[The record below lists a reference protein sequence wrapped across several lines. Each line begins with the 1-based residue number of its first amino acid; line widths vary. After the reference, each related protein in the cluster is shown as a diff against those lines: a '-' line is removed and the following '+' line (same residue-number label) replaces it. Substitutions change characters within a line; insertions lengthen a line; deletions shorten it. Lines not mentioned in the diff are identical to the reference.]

1 MYKYKEIC
9 YDNLIPKEW
18 SSIMT
23 KTNDPLTLKHRVGY
37 ALGDFGGCMTFS
49 LMSAFMTRYY
59 VNVALM
65 DTAVIAVMTL
75 IWKIFDAVSNPVI
88 GVMLDKS
95 FDKNAR
101 KGDKFRP
108 WIFRIAPLT
117 GIAGIL
123 VFTAPGWVTGMS
135 RLVIAFTT
143 YLMYEVFYAMQHIA
157 LGGLISAMAK
167 DDAERSELS
176 SARGI
181 GGMLGAIVPQMAFPA
196 IISLFES
203 KPALGYSMGVTVCA
217 VIGYICCLGCYFFTE
232 ERNIRQQKAGAAPIK
247 ITDILEVFRVNRAFV
262 ALCFHGLLS
271 GILMS
276 VGGALGTYMYADVL
290 GSLALMSIG
299 SMVSM
304 PVSLVCMSIVP
315 KLARKIG
322 SQKVLRGSLL
332 MGCALYVGLF
342 ALHITTNIH
351 VWVHIGINALAS
363 GVSGLSNMMQWGMLS
378 EAIEY
383 NEYLTGKRTEGSI
396 NGTFNMLRRL
406 GQGLGASFGVAM
418 LGMIGYN
425 VEVAEQTAG
434 TILGIKVLCLLFPA
448 ICAVGSWIVFR
459 FVWNIT
465 PELKEKMAQ
474 KRAAM

>member
-1 MYKYKEIC
+1 
-9 YDNLIPKEW
+9 
-18 SSIMT
+18 MT
-23 KTNDPLTLKHRVGY
+23 KYNDSLTLKHRIGY

-75 IWKIFDAVSNPVI
+75 IWKIFDAISNPVI
-88 GVMLDKS
+88 GVMMDKS
-95 FDKNAR
+95 FDKSAR

-117 GIAGIL
+117 GMVGIL

-135 RLVIAFTT
+135 RLVVAFTT

-167 DDAERSELS
+167 NDGERAELS

-181 GGMLGAIVPQMAFPA
+181 GGMLGFIVPQMTFPA
-196 IISLFES
+196 IISLFEQD
-203 KPALGYSMGVTVCA
+203 PALGYGVGVTVCA
-217 VIGYICCLGCYFFTE
+217 IIGYLCCLGCYFFTE
-232 ERNIRQQKAGAAPIK
+232 ERNVSLQKAGAAPIK
-247 ITDILEVFRVNRAFV
+247 ATDILESFQVNRAFV
-262 ALCFHGLLS
+262 ALCLHGLLS

-276 VGGALGTYMYADVL
+276 VGGAMGTYMYADVL

-299 SMVSM
+299 SLVGM
-304 PVSLVCMSIVP
+304 PVSLICMSAVP

-332 MGCALYVGLF
+332 IGCALYVGLF
-342 ALHITTNIH
+342 VLHITTKINI
-351 VWVHIGINALAS
+351 WVHIGISALAS
-363 GVSGLSNMMQWGMLS
+363 GISGLSNMMQWGMLS

-425 VEVAEQTAG
+425 ATASVQTSG

-448 ICAVGSWIVFR
+448 ICAVGSWVVFR

-474 KRAAM
+474 SRAAK

>member
-1 MYKYKEIC
+1 
-9 YDNLIPKEW
+9 
-18 SSIMT
+18 MT
-23 KTNDPLTLKHRVGY
+23 KSNDSLTLKHRIGY

-75 IWKIFDAVSNPVI
+75 IWKIFDAISNPVI
-88 GVMLDKS
+88 GVMMDKS
-95 FDKNAR
+95 FDKSAR

-135 RLVIAFTT
+135 RLVVAFTT

-157 LGGLISAMAK
+157 LGGLISAMAR

-181 GGMLGAIVPQMAFPA
+181 GGMLGIIVPQMTFPA
-196 IISLFES
+196 IIALFES
-203 KPALGYSMGVTVCA
+203 NPALGYGMGVTVCA

-232 ERNIRQQKAGAAPIK
+232 ERNVSQQKGGAAPIRV
-247 ITDILEVFRVNRAFV
+247 TDILEVFRVNRAFV
-262 ALCFHGLLS
+262 ALCLHGLLS
-271 GILMS
+271 GVLMS

-290 GSLALMSIG
+290 GSIALMSVG
-299 SMVSM
+299 SMVGM
-304 PVSLVCMSIVP
+304 PVSLVCMSAVP

-332 MGCALYVGLF
+332 LGCGIYVLLF
-342 ALHITTNIH
+342 TLHVTTNIN

-425 VEVAEQTAG
+425 AEATVQTAS

-465 PELKEKMAQ
+465 PELREKMAQ
-474 KRAAM
+474 KRAAQV

>member
-1 MYKYKEIC
+1 
-9 YDNLIPKEW
+9 
-18 SSIMT
+18 MT
-23 KTNDPLTLKHRVGY
+23 PNNNPLTLKHRIGY

-49 LMSAFMTRYY
+49 LMSAFLTRYY

-75 IWKIFDAVSNPVI
+75 IWKIFDALSNPVI

-95 FDKNAR
+95 FAR
-101 KGDKFRP
+101 RSGRGDKFRP
-108 WIFRIAPLT
+108 WIFRVSPLT
-117 GIAGIL
+117 GLAGIL
-123 VFTAPGWVTGMS
+123 VFTAPGWVDGMS
-135 RLVIAFTT
+135 RLVVAFTT
-143 YLMYEVFYAMQHIA
+143 YLAYEVCYAMQHIA

-167 DDAERSELS
+167 NDAERAELS

-181 GGMLGAIVPQMAFPA
+181 GGMLGNIIPQMLFPA
-196 IISLFES
+196 IITLFERNTS
-203 KPALGYSMGVTVCA
+203 LGYGTGVTICA
-217 VIGYICCLGCYFFTE
+217 IIGYIGCLGCYYFTE
-232 ERNIRQQKAGAAPIK
+232 ERNVSLREADAAPIK
-247 ITDILEVFRVNRAFV
+247 VTDILEVFRLNRAFV
-262 ALCFHGLLS
+262 ALCIHGLLS

-276 VGGALGTYMYADVL
+276 VGGALSTYMYADVL
-290 GSLALMSIG
+290 GSLALMSVG
-299 SMVSM
+299 SMIGM
-304 PVSLVCMSIVP
+304 PVSLVCMSAVP
-315 KLARKIG
+315 KLTRKIG
-322 SQKVLRGSLL
+322 SQKVLLGSLL
-332 MGCALYVGLF
+332 LGGGLYVGLF
-342 ALHITTNIH
+342 VLHIVTDIN

-363 GVSGLSNMMQWGMLS
+363 SISGLSNMMQWGMLS

-425 VEVAEQTAG
+425 TATAVQTSG

-448 ICAVGSWIVFR
+448 FCAAGSWFVFR

-465 PELKEKMAQ
+465 PELRAEMAR
-474 KRAAM
+474 KRAET

>member
-1 MYKYKEIC
+1 
-9 YDNLIPKEW
+9 
-18 SSIMT
+18 MT
-23 KTNDPLTLKHRVGY
+23 KTNESLTLKHRVGY

-59 VNVALM
+59 VNVAMM
-65 DTAVIAVMTL
+65 DTAIIAVMTL

-88 GVMLDKS
+88 GVMMDKS
-95 FDKNAR
+95 FAKRANR
-101 KGDKFRP
+101 GDKFRP

-135 RLVIAFTT
+135 RLVVAFTT

-167 DDAERSELS
+167 NDAERAELS

-181 GGMLGAIVPQMAFPA
+181 GGMLGSIMPPMAFPV

-203 KPALGYSMGVTVCA
+203 NPQLGYSLGVTICA
-217 VIGYICCLGCYFFTE
+217 IIGYICCLCCYFFTE
-232 ERNIRQQKAGAAPIK
+232 ERNASQQKVGSAPIK
-247 ITDILEVFRVNRAFV
+247 VTDILGVFRVNRAFV
-262 ALCFHGLLS
+262 AMCLHGLLS

-290 GSLALMSIG
+290 GNLALMSVG

-304 PVSLVCMSIVP
+304 PVSLVCMSVVP

-332 MGCALYVGLF
+332 IGCGLYVGLF
-342 ALHITTNIH
+342 TLHITTDIH
-351 VWVHIGINALAS
+351 VWVHIGINAIAS
-363 GVSGLSNMMQWGMLS
+363 GISGLSNMMQWGMLS

-425 VEVAEQTAG
+425 AASAVQTAG

-448 ICAVGSWIVFR
+448 ICAIGSWIVFR

-474 KRAAM
+474 WKAAR

>member
-1 MYKYKEIC
+1 MIQ
-9 YDNLIPKEW
+9 N
-18 SSIMT
+18 
-23 KTNDPLTLKHRVGY
+23 NNPLTLKHRIGY

-59 VNVALM
+59 VNVAMM

-75 IWKIFDAVSNPVI
+75 IWKIFDALSNPVI
-88 GVMLDKS
+88 GVMMDKS
-95 FDKNAR
+95 FAKR
-101 KGDKFRP
+101 SGKSDKFRP
-108 WIFRIAPLT
+108 WIFRVSPLT

-123 VFTAPGWVTGMS
+123 VFTAPGWVAGMS
-135 RLVIAFTT
+135 RLVVAFTT

-167 DDAERSELS
+167 NDAERAELS

-181 GGMLGAIVPQMAFPA
+181 GGMLGIIIPQMTFPA
-196 IISLFES
+196 IITLFES
-203 KPALGYSMGVTVCA
+203 NPALGYGMGVTVCA
-217 VIGYICCLGCYFFTE
+217 IIGYICCLGCYFFTE
-232 ERNIRQQKAGAAPIK
+232 ERNVTQQKSGAAPIK
-247 ITDILEVFRVNRAFV
+247 VTDILETFRVNRAFL
-262 ALCFHGLLS
+262 ALCIHGLLS
-271 GILMS
+271 GVLMS

-290 GSLALMSIG
+290 GNLALMSVG
-299 SMVSM
+299 SMIGM
-304 PVSLVCMSIVP
+304 PVSLVCMSVVP
-315 KLARKIG
+315 KISRKIG

-342 ALHITTNIH
+342 ALHVTTNIN

-363 GVSGLSNMMQWGMLS
+363 GISGLSNMMQWGMLS

-418 LGMIGYN
+418 LGMIGYDA
-425 VEVAEQTAG
+425 VAAVQTPG
-434 TILGIKVLCLLFPA
+434 TILGIRVLCLLFPA
-448 ICAVGSWIVFR
+448 ICAVGSWCVFR

-465 PELKEKMAQ
+465 PELREKMAQ
-474 KRAAM
+474 KRSVN

>member
-1 MYKYKEIC
+1 MSQ
-9 YDNLIPKEW
+9 NN
-18 SSIMT
+18 T
-23 KTNDPLTLKHRVGY
+23 QLTVKHRIGY

-88 GVMLDKS
+88 GVMMDKS
-95 FDKNAR
+95 FAR
-101 KGDKFRP
+101 SSGKGGKFRP
-108 WIFRIAPLT
+108 WILRVSPLT
-117 GIAGIL
+117 GITAIL

-135 RLVIAFTT
+135 RLVVAFVS

-167 DDAERSELS
+167 NDAERAELS

-181 GGMLGAIVPQMAFPA
+181 GGMLGIIIPQMTFPA
-196 IISLFES
+196 ILSLFERNA
-203 KPALGYSMGVTVCA
+203 ALGYGMGVTVCA
-217 VIGYICCLGCYFFTE
+217 AIGFACCFGCYFFTE
-232 ERNIRQQKAGAAPIK
+232 ERNVSQQKGGAAPIK
-247 ITDILEVFRVNRAFV
+247 VTDILEVFRVNRAFV
-262 ALCFHGLLS
+262 ALCLHGLLS

-290 GSLALMSIG
+290 GSLALMSVG

-304 PVSLVCMSIVP
+304 PVSLVCMSVVP
-315 KLARKIG
+315 KLTRKIG

-332 MGCALYVGLF
+332 LGCGLYVLLF
-342 ALHITTNIH
+342 AMHVVTNVN
-351 VWVHIGINALAS
+351 VWVHIGLNAIAS
-363 GVSGLSNMMQWGMLS
+363 GISGLSNMMQWGMLS

-383 NEYLTGKRTEGSI
+383 NEYLTDKRTEGSI

-406 GQGLGASFGVAM
+406 GQGLGASFGVAT
-418 LGMIGYN
+418 LGMIGYD
-425 VEVAEQTAG
+425 VTSSVQSSG

-448 ICAVGSWIVFR
+448 ICAVGSWVVFR

-474 KRAAM
+474 QRETR

>member
-1 MYKYKEIC
+1 M
-9 YDNLIPKEW
+9 NQT
-18 SSIMT
+18 T
-23 KTNDPLTLKHRVGY
+23 KPLTLKHRVGY

-65 DTAVIAVMTL
+65 DTAVIAAMTL
-75 IWKIFDAVSNPVI
+75 VWKIFDALSNPVI
-88 GVMLDKS
+88 GVMMDKS
-95 FDKNAR
+95 FA
-101 KGDKFRP
+101 KGGGKGGKFRP
-108 WIFRIAPLT
+108 WILRVAPLT
-117 GIAGIL
+117 GVTAIL

-135 RLVIAFTT
+135 RLVVAFVS
-143 YLMYEVFYAMQHIA
+143 YLMYEVFYAMHNIS

-167 DDAERSELS
+167 NDAERAELS

-181 GGMLGAIVPQMAFPA
+181 GGMLGIIIPQMTFPA
-196 IISLFES
+196 IISVFES
-203 KPALGYSMGVTVCA
+203 NPALGYGAGVTVCA
-217 VIGYICCLGCYFFTE
+217 AIGFICCLFCYSFTE
-232 ERNIRQQKAGAAPIK
+232 ERNTSQQKGGAAPIQV
-247 ITDILEVFRVNRAFV
+247 TDILEVFRVNRAFV
-262 ALCFHGLLS
+262 ALCLHGLLS
-271 GILMS
+271 GVLMS

-290 GSLALMSIG
+290 GSLALMSVG
-299 SMVSM
+299 SMINM

-315 KLARKIG
+315 KLTRKVG
-322 SQKVLRGSLL
+322 MQKVLRGSLL
-332 MGCALYVGLF
+332 LGCALYVLLF
-342 ALHITTNIH
+342 TLHIATSIN

-363 GVSGLSNMMQWGMLS
+363 GISGLSNMMQWGMLS

-425 VEVAEQTAG
+425 AEASIQTGG

-448 ICAVGSWIVFR
+448 ACAIGSWIVFR

-465 PELKEKMAQ
+465 PELKEKMALW
-474 KRAAM
+474 RAAK

>member
-1 MYKYKEIC
+1 
-9 YDNLIPKEW
+9 
-18 SSIMT
+18 MT
-23 KTNDPLTLKHRVGY
+23 KPNDSLTLKHRVGY

-88 GVMLDKS
+88 GVMMDKS
-95 FDKNAR
+95 FDKSAR

-117 GIAGIL
+117 GLAGIL

-135 RLVIAFTT
+135 RLVVAFTT

-167 DDAERSELS
+167 NDAERSELP

-181 GGMLGAIVPQMAFPA
+181 GGMLGSIMPPMAFPV
-196 IISLFES
+196 ILSLFENN
-203 KPALGYSMGVTVCA
+203 PALGYGIGITVCA

-232 ERNIRQQKAGAAPIK
+232 ERNTSHQKTGAAPIK
-247 ITDILEVFRVNRAFV
+247 VTDILEVLRVNRAFV
-262 ALCFHGLLS
+262 ALCLHGLLS

-276 VGGALGTYMYADVL
+276 VNGALGTYMYADVL
-290 GSLALMSIG
+290 GSLNLMSL
-299 SMVSM
+299 SFVVNM
-304 PVSLVCMSIVP
+304 PFSLICMSAVP

-322 SQKVLRGSLL
+322 SQRVLRYSLL
-332 MGCALYVGLF
+332 LGCGLYVGLF
-342 ALHITTNIH
+342 ILHITTSIH
-351 VWVHIGINALAS
+351 IWVHLGINALAS
-363 GVSGLSNMMQWGMLS
+363 GISGLSNMMQWGMLS

-425 VEVAEQTAG
+425 AEVTVQTAG

-465 PELKEKMAQ
+465 PELREKMAQ

>member
-1 MYKYKEIC
+1 MSQ
-9 YDNLIPKEW
+9 N
-18 SSIMT
+18 
-23 KTNDPLTLKHRVGY
+23 NAPLTLKHRVGY

-65 DTAVIAVMTL
+65 DTAIIAVMTL

-95 FDKNAR
+95 FAKRNG

-108 WIFRIAPLT
+108 WILKISPLT
-117 GIAGIL
+117 GIAAVL
-123 VFTAPGWVTGMS
+123 VFTTPGWVAGMS
-135 RLVIAFTT
+135 RLVVAFTT

-167 DDAERSELS
+167 NDAERAELS

-181 GGMLGAIVPQMAFPA
+181 GGMLGIVVPQMLFPA
-196 IISLFES
+196 IIALFERN
-203 KPALGYSMGVTVCA
+203 ATLGYGMGVTVCA
-217 VIGYICCLGCYFFTE
+217 IIGYICCLGCYFFTE
-232 ERNIRQQKAGAAPIK
+232 ERNVSQQSAGAPPIK
-247 ITDILEVFRVNRAFV
+247 VTDILEVFRVNRAFA
-262 ALCFHGLLS
+262 ALALHGLLS

-276 VGGALGTYMYADVL
+276 VNGALSTYMYADIL
-290 GSLALMSIG
+290 GSLAMMSVG
-299 SMVSM
+299 SMVTM
-304 PVSLVCMSIVP
+304 PVNLVCMSVVP
-315 KLARKIG
+315 KISRKIG

-332 MGCALYVGLF
+332 IGCALYVALFGL
-342 ALHITTNIH
+342 HVITTVN
-351 VWVHIGINALAS
+351 VWVHIGFNAIAAGIS
-363 GVSGLSNMMQWGMLS
+363 SLSNMMQWGMLS
-378 EAIEY
+378 ESIEY

-418 LGMIGYN
+418 LGMIGYD
-425 VEVAEQTAG
+425 VAATVQTDT

-448 ICAVGSWIVFR
+448 ICAVGSWVVFR

-465 PELKEKMAQ
+465 PELREKMAQ
-474 KRAAM
+474 KRASL

>member
-1 MYKYKEIC
+1 MYH
-9 YDNLIPKEW
+9 
-18 SSIMT
+18 
-23 KTNDPLTLKHRVGY
+23 TNNSLTLKHRVGY

-49 LMSAFMTRYY
+49 LMSAFLTRYY
-59 VNVALM
+59 VNVAMM
-65 DTAVIAVMTL
+65 DTAIIAAMTL
-75 IWKIFDAVSNPVI
+75 IWKIFDAISNPVI

-95 FDKNAR
+95 FDKR
-101 KGDKFRP
+101 SGQGDKFRP

-135 RLVIAFTT
+135 RLVVAFTT

-167 DDAERSELS
+167 NDAERSELS

-181 GGMLGAIVPQMAFPA
+181 GGMLGSIVPQMAFPA
-196 IISLFES
+196 IISLFERN
-203 KPALGYSMGVTVCA
+203 PAFGYGTGVTVCA
-217 VIGYICCLGCYFFTE
+217 IIGYLCCLGCYFFTE
-232 ERNIRQQKAGAAPIK
+232 ERNITCHQAGAAPIR

-262 ALCFHGLLS
+262 ALCIHGLLS

-276 VGGALGTYMYADVL
+276 VGGALSTYMYADVL
-290 GSLALMSIG
+290 GSLALMSVG
-299 SMVSM
+299 SLVSI
-304 PVSLVCMSIVP
+304 PVSLVCMSVVP

-322 SQKVLRGSLL
+322 SQKVLLGSLL

-342 ALHITTNIH
+342 TLHMTTNIH

-363 GVSGLSNMMQWGMLS
+363 SISGLSNMMQWGMLS

-425 VEVAEQTAG
+425 AEATLQTTG
-434 TILGIKVLCLLFPA
+434 TILGIRMLCLLFPA

-459 FVWNIT
+459 FVWCIT
-465 PELKEKMAQ
+465 PELREKMAQ
-474 KRAAM
+474 KPSAM

>member
-1 MYKYKEIC
+1 
-9 YDNLIPKEW
+9 
-18 SSIMT
+18 MT
-23 KTNDPLTLKHRVGY
+23 KQKTPLTAKHRLGY

-65 DTAVIAVMTL
+65 DTAIIAAMTL
-75 IWKIFDAVSNPVI
+75 VWKVFDALSNPVI

-95 FDKNAR
+95 FAKR
-101 KGDKFRP
+101 KRGSDKFRP
-108 WIFRIAPLT
+108 WILRIAPLT

-123 VFTAPGWVTGMS
+123 VFTAPGWVTGMA
-135 RLVIAFTT
+135 RLVVAFTT
-143 YLMYEVFYAMQHIA
+143 YLVYEVCYAMQHIA
-157 LGGLISAMAK
+157 LGGLISAMAT

-181 GGMLGAIVPQMAFPA
+181 GGMLGIIIPQMMFPA

-203 KPALGYSMGVTVCA
+203 NPALGYGMGVTVCA
-217 VIGYICCLGCYFFTE
+217 AIGYLCCLGCYFFTE
-232 ERNIRQQKAGAAPIK
+232 ERNQSQQQVGAAPIR

-262 ALCFHGLLS
+262 ALCLHGLLS

-276 VGGALGTYMYADVL
+276 VGGALGTYMYADIL
-290 GSLALMSIG
+290 GSLALMSVG

-304 PVSLVCMSIVP
+304 PVSLVCMSVVP

-322 SQKVLRGSLL
+322 SQKVLRGSLIL
-332 MGCALYVGLF
+332 GCGLYVLLF
-342 ALHITTNIH
+342 GLHIFTNIN
-351 VWVHIGINALAS
+351 VWVHIGVNAVAS
-363 GVSGLSNMMQWGMLS
+363 GISGLSNMMQWGMLS

-418 LGMIGYN
+418 LGMIGYDAAAS
-425 VEVAEQTAG
+425 VQTG
-434 TILGIKVLCLLFPA
+434 STIVGIKVLCLLFPA
-448 ICAVGSWIVFR
+448 VCALGSWVVFR

-465 PELKEKMAQ
+465 PEVKEKMA
-474 KRAAM
+474 AAKKA

>member
-1 MYKYKEIC
+1 MVS
-9 YDNLIPKEW
+9 NN
-18 SSIMT
+18 S
-23 KTNDPLTLKHRVGY
+23 PLTLKHRIGY

-95 FDKNAR
+95 FAKR
-101 KGDKFRP
+101 SGKGDKFRP
-108 WIFRIAPLT
+108 WILKISPLT
-117 GIAGIL
+117 GIAAVL
-123 VFTAPGWVTGMS
+123 VFTAPGWVAGMS
-135 RLVIAFTT
+135 RLVVAFTT

-167 DDAERSELS
+167 NDGERAELS

-181 GGMLGAIVPQMAFPA
+181 GGMLGIVIPQMLFPA
-196 IISLFES
+196 VIALFERNA
-203 KPALGYSMGVTVCA
+203 ALGYGMGVTVCA
-217 VIGYICCLGCYFFTE
+217 IIGYLCCLGCYFFTE
-232 ERNIRQQKAGAAPIK
+232 ERNVSPQSAGAPPIK
-247 ITDILEVFRVNRAFV
+247 VTDILEVFRVNRAFV
-262 ALCFHGLLS
+262 ALGLHGLLS

-276 VGGALGTYMYADVL
+276 VNGALSTYMYADVL
-290 GSLALMSIG
+290 GSLGLMSIG
-299 SMVSM
+299 SMVGM
-304 PVSLVCMSIVP
+304 PVNLVCMSVVP
-315 KLARKIG
+315 KISRKIG

-332 MGCALYVGLF
+332 IGCGLYVALF
-342 ALHITTNIH
+342 VLHVTTDIH
-351 VWVHIGINALAS
+351 IWVHIGINAIAS
-363 GVSGLSNMMQWGMLS
+363 GISSLSNMMQWGMLS
-378 EAIEY
+378 ESIEY

-418 LGMIGYN
+418 LGMIGYD
-425 VEVAEQTAG
+425 VTAAVQTDA
-434 TILGIKVLCLLFPA
+434 TILGIKALCLLFPA
-448 ICAVGSWIVFR
+448 ICAVGSWVVFR

-465 PELKEKMAQ
+465 PELREKMAQ
-474 KRAAM
+474 KRASL

>member
-1 MYKYKEIC
+1 MIQ
-9 YDNLIPKEW
+9 N
-18 SSIMT
+18 
-23 KTNDPLTLKHRVGY
+23 NNPLTLKHRIGY

-49 LMSAFMTRYY
+49 LMSSFLTRYY

-75 IWKIFDAVSNPVI
+75 VWKIFDALSNPTI

-95 FDKNAR
+95 FAKQNG

-108 WIFRIAPLT
+108 WIFRVSPLT
-117 GIAGIL
+117 GFAGIL
-123 VFTAPGWVTGMS
+123 VFTAPGWVDGMS
-135 RLVIAFTT
+135 RLVVAFTT

-181 GGMLGAIVPQMAFPA
+181 GGSLGIVIPQMLFPA
-196 IISLFES
+196 IISAFERN
-203 KPALGYSMGVTVCA
+203 PAFGYGVGVTVCA

-232 ERNIRQQKAGAAPIK
+232 ERNTSQQQAGAAPIK
-247 ITDILEVFRVNRAFV
+247 VTDILEVFRVNRAFV
-262 ALCFHGLLS
+262 ALCLHGLLS

-276 VGGALGTYMYADVL
+276 VGGALSTYMYADIL
-290 GSLALMSIG
+290 GSLALMSVG

-304 PVSLVCMSIVP
+304 PVSLVCMSVVP
-315 KLARKIG
+315 GISRKIG

-332 MGCALYVGLF
+332 LGCGLYVGLF
-342 ALHITTNIH
+342 SLHIVTNIN
-351 VWVHIGINALAS
+351 VWVHIGINALAA
-363 GVSGLSNMMQWGMLS
+363 GISGLSNMMQWGMLS

-383 NEYLTGKRTEGSI
+383 NEFLTGKRTEGSI

-406 GQGLGASFGVAM
+406 GQGLGSSFGVAM
-418 LGMIGYN
+418 LGMIGYDATAS
-425 VEVAEQTAG
+425 VQTG
-434 TILGIKVLCLLFPA
+434 STILGIRVLCLLFPA
-448 ICAVGSWIVFR
+448 LCAVGSWVVFR

-465 PELKEKMAQ
+465 PELRAEMAR
-474 KRAAM
+474 KRAEI

>member
-1 MYKYKEIC
+1 
-9 YDNLIPKEW
+9 
-18 SSIMT
+18 MT
-23 KTNDPLTLKHRVGY
+23 ETKHPLTLKHRVGY

-75 IWKIFDAVSNPVI
+75 IWKIFDALSNPVI
-88 GVMLDKS
+88 GVIMDKS
-95 FDKNAR
+95 FAGGK
-101 KGDKFRP
+101 KGSDKFRP
-108 WIFRIAPLT
+108 WIFRVAPFT
-117 GIAGIL
+117 GIVGIL
-123 VFTAPGWVTGMS
+123 VFTAPGWVTGMA
-135 RLVIAFTT
+135 RLVVAFTT
-143 YLMYEVFYAMQHIA
+143 YLMYEVCYAMQHIA
-157 LGGLISAMAK
+157 LGSLLSAMATN
-167 DDAERSELS
+167 DAERSELS

-181 GGMLGAIVPQMAFPA
+181 GGMLGIIVPQMMFPA

-203 KPALGYSMGVTVCA
+203 NPALGYGMGVTVCA
-217 VIGYICCLGCYFFTE
+217 IIGYICCLGCYFFTE
-232 ERNIRQQKAGAAPIK
+232 ERNISQQKSGATPIK
-247 ITDILEVFRVNRAFV
+247 VTDILEVFRVNRAFV
-262 ALCFHGLLS
+262 ALCLHGLLS

-290 GSLALMSIG
+290 GSLALMSVG
-299 SMVSM
+299 SMIGM
-304 PVSLVCMSIVP
+304 PVSLVCMSVVP
-315 KLARKIG
+315 KISRKIG

-332 MGCALYVGLF
+332 LGCGLYVGLF
-342 ALHITTNIH
+342 TLHITTNIN
-351 VWVHIGINALAS
+351 VWVHIAINALAS
-363 GVSGLSNMMQWGMLS
+363 GISGLSNMMQWGMLS

-418 LGMIGYN
+418 LGMIGYD
-425 VEVAEQTAG
+425 VTAAVQTSG

-448 ICAVGSWIVFR
+448 ICAIGSWIVFR

-465 PELKEKMAQ
+465 PELREKMAR

>member
-1 MYKYKEIC
+1 
-9 YDNLIPKEW
+9 
-18 SSIMT
+18 MT
-23 KTNDPLTLKHRVGY
+23 QKTSPLTVKHRIGY

-95 FDKNAR
+95 FAKSQG
-101 KGDKFRP
+101 KGGKFRP

-135 RLVIAFTT
+135 RLVVAFVT

-157 LGGLISAMAK
+157 LGGLISAMATN
-167 DDAERSELS
+167 DAERSELS

-181 GGMLGAIVPQMAFPA
+181 GGMLGIIIPQMMFPA

-203 KPALGYSMGVTVCA
+203 NAALGYGMGVTVCA
-217 VIGYICCLGCYFFTE
+217 IIGYICCLGCYFFTE
-232 ERNIRQQKAGAAPIK
+232 ERNLSQQKAGSAPIK
-247 ITDILEVFRVNRAFV
+247 VTDILEVFRVNRAFV
-262 ALCFHGLLS
+262 ALCLHGLLS
-271 GILMS
+271 GVLMS

-290 GSLALMSIG
+290 GSLALMSVG
-299 SMVSM
+299 SMVGM
-304 PVSLVCMSIVP
+304 PVSLVCMSVVP
-315 KLARKIG
+315 QLSRKLG

-332 MGCALYVGLF
+332 MGFGLYVGLF
-342 ALHITTNIH
+342 TLHILTDIN
-351 VWVHIGINALAS
+351 VWVHIAINAIAS
-363 GVSGLSNMMQWGMLS
+363 GISGLSNMMQWGMLS

-418 LGMIGYN
+418 LGMIGYDAAAG
-425 VEVAEQTAG
+425 VQTGG

-448 ICAVGSWIVFR
+448 ICALGSWVVFR

-465 PELKEKMAQ
+465 PEVREKMQAW
-474 KRAAM
+474 KAAR